1 MEKILEQNQFIKAT
15 KDDKYKDLVENIDIK
30 EINAEMQM
38 PKNLNANLREYQK
51 IGVKWLETLDY
62 YGLGGILADDMGLGK
77 TVQIL
82 AVICQ
87 YLESEK
93 NAKPTLI
100 VCPSSLCLN
109 WQNEAEKF
117 TKNVSSIV
125 IHGSLEERQKQIK
138 SIPKFNIVITSYELL
153 KRDIEEYK
161 KYDYEFRYLIADEA
175 QYIKNNNTQNAK
187 AIKYVTAKTRFAL
200 TGTPIENAL
209 SELWSIFDFIM
220 PGYLFNYRKFKE
232 LYETPIVKENDTQAM
247 EKLKQL
253 IEPFVLR
260 RIKKEV
266 LKELPDKTI
275 TVLTSQMV
283 DEQQDIYLSYLAQA
297 KKDAFAE
304 IKVK

>member
-1 MEKILEQNQFIKAT
+1 MIWDSE
-15 KDDKYKDLVENIDIK
+15 
-30 EINAEMQM
+30 
-38 PKNLNANLREYQK
+38 
-51 IGVKWLETLDY
+51 
-62 YGLGGILADDMGLGK
+62 K

-153 KRDIEEYK
+153 KKRYRRIQ

-209 SELWSIFDFIM
+209 SELWSIFDF
-220 PGYLFNYRKFKE
+220 YN
-232 LYETPIVKENDTQAM
+232 A
-247 EKLKQL
+247 
-253 IEPFVLR
+253 
-260 RIKKEV
+260 RIF
-266 LKELPDKTI
+266 I
-275 TVLTSQMV
+275 
-283 DEQQDIYLSYLAQA
+283 
-297 KKDAFAE
+297 
-304 IKVK
+304 